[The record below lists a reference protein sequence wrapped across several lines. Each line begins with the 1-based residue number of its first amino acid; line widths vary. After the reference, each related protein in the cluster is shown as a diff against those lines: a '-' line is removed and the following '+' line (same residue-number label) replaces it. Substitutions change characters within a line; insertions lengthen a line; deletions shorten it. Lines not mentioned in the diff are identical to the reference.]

1 MLGTMRFW
9 LLCICS
15 ARALAQ
21 AADDDVH
28 IPVEILAV
36 ARPGSDLAE
45 LTPLTFNAPETRIG
59 FGGTTRRDTLISGL
73 LARQSCPSGY
83 GLCSGGDCCP
93 LGGRCCGAGTC
104 CPSGAWCYGGGCC
117 RSGERGCEDNSCCS
131 SGSSC
136 CSGGG
141 CCRSGTYC
149 AVADGRRGCCEN
161 GKICSGGGSSGCTS
175 AGYSQC
181 SGEDFCCPTGD
192 TCYRDTDNRPRCR
205 APGGGGATTTTT
217 RTTTTPPP
225 PTTTRTTEAP
235 PTTTAPTQAPPPPPP
250 PATTTT
256 PAAPPPPAP
265 TTVRPTATVVPTSIA
280 TSVVPSPTPPL
291 GSSLVDISPADP
303 RISYQGSWQSVD
315 SACNSSSQSRMTTA
329 PYSSFSLDFEGS
341 AVFLSLAAN
350 NAWYT
355 VTVGGQTSSFGG
367 SEAAVSIVPSNC
379 TLSFEQRNLP
389 NRLNTMV
396 VFINGASLG
405 ATTMDD
411 PWSFALEKIVVI
423 AGGTSTATR
432 TGAAQSTISG
442 ILTNNSPSTFDIPF
456 GYVAA
461 IATVILFP
469 AFL

>member
-1 MLGTMRFW
+1 MRFW

-21 AADDDVH
+21 AVDDDVH
-28 IPVEILAV
+28 VPVEILAIS
-36 ARPGSDLAE
+36 RTGSDLAE

-59 FGGTTRRDTLISGL
+59 FGDVARRDHIISGL

-83 GLCSGGDCCP
+83 GLCSGGDQE
-93 LGGRCCGAGTC
+93 LVAHREVGAMEV
-104 CPSGAWCYGGGCC
+104 AVV
-117 RSGERGCEDNSCCS
+117 EAARGDV
-131 SGSSC
+131 
-136 CSGGG
+136 
-141 CCRSGTYC
+141 RTTR
-149 AVADGRRGCCEN
+149 AVAVVLVAVQEGDVVDQANGRRGCCEN

-175 AGYSQC
+175 SGYSQC

-192 TCYRDTDNRPRCR
+192 ICYRDTENRPRCR
-205 APGGGGATTTTT
+205 SPSSGGGGATT
-217 RTTTTPPP
+217 TTTTPPP
-225 PTTTRTTEAP
+225 PTTTTRTTEAP
-235 PTTTAPTQAPPPPPP
+235 PPTTTPPTQAPPPPPP
-250 PATTTT
+250 PATTTA

-265 TTVRPTATVVPTSIA
+265 TTVRPTTTGVPSGTA
-280 TSVVPSPTPPL
+280 TSVVPSPTVPL
-291 GSSLVDISPADP
+291 GSSLVDISATDP

-315 SACNSSSQSRMTTA
+315 SACNSSSQSRLTTA

-341 AVFLSLAAN
+341 AVYLSLAAN

-367 SEAAVSIVPSNC
+367 SENAISIVPSNC

-405 ATTMDD
+405 TTTMDD
-411 PWSFALEKIVVI
+411 PWSFALEKIVVV
-423 AGGTSTATR
+423 AGGSSTTTR

-442 ILTNNSPSTFDIPF
+442 ILANASPSTFDIPF

-461 IATVILFP
+461 IAAVILSP
-469 AFL
+469 AFLIL

>member
-73 LARQSCPSGY
+73 LARQSYVVVPEPAARRELGVMVVAAVEAVRGVVRTIRAAAVVPVAAQEEDVV
-83 GLCSGGDCCP
+83 GL
-93 LGGRCCGAGTC
+93 
-104 CPSGAWCYGGGCC
+104 
-117 RSGERGCEDNSCCS
+117 
-131 SGSSC
+131 
-136 CSGGG
+136 
-141 CCRSGTYC
+141 
-149 AVADGRRGCCEN
+149 
-161 GKICSGGGSSGCTS
+161 
-175 AGYSQC
+175 
-181 SGEDFCCPTGD
+181 GEDFCCPTGD